1 MNNSEKNKLDQEEI
15 KKRLEANLPSDLVAG
30 VIKTDTA
37 VEIDKSIKS
46 EKDIDDDY
54 EFSRKTYRDLV
65 DKSNHAIESMLELA
79 SNSEHPRAFEV
90 LSNMLK
96 NTSDMTQKLMDLQK
110 DKKAIKK
117 AEEKSQANST
127 NTTNNNLFVGSTS
140 DLQKHLILKLS
151 ENNVTDVR

>member
-1 MNNSEKNKLDQEEI
+1 MNNSENKLDQEEI
-15 KKRLEANLPSDLVAG
+15 KKRLEANLPSDLVKAN
-30 VIKTDTA
+30 A
-37 VEIDKSIKS
+37 PMPIDKSIQD

-54 EFSRKTYRDLV
+54 NFSRKTYRDLV

-127 NTTNNNLFVGSTS
+127 STTNNNLFVGSTS
-140 DLQKHLILKLS
+140 ELQKHLISKLS